1 VTTLT
6 IRGINPV
13 TYARLSVE
21 TARHG
26 RSVEAEARANCQE
39 RLMPS
44 ADQHGLGSRIQ
55 AHFQGLEGDLK
66 LPDRSGNLSRAAEF
80 DH

>member
-13 TYARLSVE
+13 TYARLSIE
-21 TARHG
+21 AARHG
-26 RSVEAEARANCQE
+26 RSVEAEARAILQE

-44 ADQHGLGSRIQ
+44 ADQPGLGSRIQ
-55 AHFQGLEGDLK
+55 ARFQGLEGDLE
-66 LPDRSGNLSRAAEF
+66 LPDRTGNLSRAAEF